1 MQLQFRKAT
10 EADILL
16 YFEWT
21 NDELTRQN
29 SFSSELISFETH
41 KNWFI
46 NKINSKNNSF
56 YLFLD
61 EEQKCVGQVRIEI
74 LDTETVIGISVD
86 KNFRGLG
93 LASEMIRAATTDF
106 KFLHK
111 SDIIAYIKPEN
122 RASISSFLKVGF
134 EKVISKNNKYLL
146 KS

>member
-41 KNWFI
+41 KNWFT

-106 KFLHK
+106 KFQHK

-134 EKVISKNNKYLL
+134 EKVISENNKYLL

>member
-41 KNWFI
+41 KNWFT

-61 EEQKCVGQVRIEI
+61 S
-74 LDTETVIGISVD
+74 LIS
-86 KNFRGLG
+86 
-93 LASEMIRAATTDF
+93 
-106 KFLHK
+106 KFLN
-111 SDIIAYIKPEN
+111 D
-122 RASISSFLKVGF
+122 
-134 EKVISKNNKYLL
+134 
-146 KS
+146 